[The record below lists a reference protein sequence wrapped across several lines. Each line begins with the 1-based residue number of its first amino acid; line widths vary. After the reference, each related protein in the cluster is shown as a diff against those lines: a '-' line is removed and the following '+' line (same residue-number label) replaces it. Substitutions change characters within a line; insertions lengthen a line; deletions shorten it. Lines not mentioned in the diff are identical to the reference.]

1 MNTNVYPW
9 VRNAVAATFSVLMLG
24 AVPVAMAEPKALD
37 NSELADVV
45 GGDGISIILDLQV
58 HADQVS
64 RSFNVD
70 GVTTHATLN
79 DVGGSMLALGI
90 TVDVQQ
96 RPDVAG
102 ATYIDIGMP
111 GVIAFKNFGFRS
123 SGVQTDLQT
132 ALPANQNLG
141 GVQLNG
147 MGAMTGH
154 FLMWAQ

>member
-1 MNTNVYPW
+1 MNASFSIGL
-9 VRNAVAATFSVLMLG
+9 RSAVTAIAAVVALGWSVS
-24 AVPVAMAEPKALD
+24 AFAEPKPLD

-45 GGDGISIILDLQV
+45 GGDGISIMVDLSLN
-58 HADQVS
+58 ASQVS

-70 GVTTHATLN
+70 GVTTHAVLN
-79 DVGGSMLALGI
+79 DVGGNMLALGI
-90 TVDVQQ
+90 TVDVQN

-102 ATYIDIGMP
+102 STYIDIGLP
-111 GVIAFKNFGFRS
+111 SVISFNKFGFRT

-147 MGAMTGH
+147 TGAMTGH